1 MKKIIIMM
9 IMAIIAGTTVNAQSI
24 AEMAKQRKSDN
35 KAIVGMKKS
44 EKPNSEA
51 KKRAKQLT
59 KEGYKPVGSGAPLQY
74 QIMEDLIM
82 HSTPM
87 EDEDGDVC
95 LRYIESSTDAV
106 AGDMSTASAMARN
119 ACQEEVGSLLETKI
133 TAAME
138 HAMDNSQLSAFN
150 AESVNKFHERSRA
163 IMSATLTNGKMGM
176 KAYRVLKNGKVQ
188 VQQTVFYDK
197 KDILKN
203 LAKNIAKE
211 LEMEG
216 NNEING
222 IVKSAIS
229 EIE

>member
-35 KAIVGMKKS
+35 KAIVDMKKS
-44 EKPNSEA
+44 EKPNSTA
-51 KKRAKQLT
+51 KKRAKQLS
-59 KEGYKPVGSGAPLQY
+59 KDGYQPVGSGAPLQN

-82 HSTPM
+82 HNTPM
-87 EDEDGDVC
+87 EDEDGYVC

-106 AGDMSTASAMARN
+106 AGDLSNASAMARN

-138 HAMDNSQLSAFN
+138 HAMDNSQTSAFN
-150 AESVNKFHERSRA
+150 AESVNKFHERARA

-188 VQQTVFYDK
+188 VQQTIFYDK

>member
-1 MKKIIIMM
+1 MKKNIIMM
-9 IMAIIAGTTVNAQSI
+9 IMAIIAGTTVNAQTI
-24 AEMAKQRKSDN
+24 AEMAKQRKNDN
-35 KAIVGMKKS
+35 KAIVEMTKT
-44 EKPNSEA
+44 EKPNSVA
-51 KKRAKQLT
+51 KKRAKQLA
-59 KEGYKPVGSGAPLQY
+59 KEGYKPVGSGAPLQN

-87 EDEDGDVC
+87 EDEEGYVC
-95 LRYIESSTDAV
+95 LRYIESNAAAV
-106 AGDMSTASAMARN
+106 ATNVNAASADARN

-138 HAMDNSQLSAFN
+138 RSMDNSQLSAFS
-150 AESVNKFHERSRA
+150 AESVNKFHERARA

-176 KAYRVLKNGKVQ
+176 KAYRELKNGKVQ
-188 VQQTVFYDK
+188 VQLTIFYDK

-203 LAKNIAKE
+203 LARNIAKE

-216 NNEING
+216 DKEING